1 MGAGYYFWAWVLGGG
16 FLILCT
22 IWAIRTAPVRD
33 GEYSHLDRLD
43 GLGDHEFIHER
54 VNAVGGSA
62 ETTTFTIR
70 HHGGAA

>member
-1 MGAGYYFWAWVLGGG
+1 MMFTGLTLLGVIIWG
-16 FLILCT
+16 LCV
-22 IWAIRTAPVRD
+22 WRAIATAPVGE

-62 ETTTFTIR
+62 ETATFTIR

>member
-1 MGAGYYFWAWVLGGG
+1 MFTGLTLLGVIIWG
-16 FLILCT
+16 LCV
-22 IWAIRTAPVRD
+22 WRAIATAPVRE

-62 ETTTFTIR
+62 ETVEYTLR